1 MSLETGS
8 YVNDLVITNPT
19 NTDPKSQGDDH
30 FRLIK
35 TVLKNTFAGFTGLV
49 VVTGSEAQGATV
61 NDYVVTVSPAPAAY
75 TSGFFVAF
83 KATHANTGAVTVS
96 VNALGAKTLVGV
108 DGGALIA
115 NDITLN
121 DTVVAWYDGTGFYLI
136 SGNDRVDRS
145 GDVYAGSHNM
155 TSAMVTVA
163 TQTALDNSAKAAST
177 SYVDSAVNVEKT
189 DRTNADT
196 TLQNNIDAV
205 TASKAGLN
213 SPSFTGTPT
222 APTAPSGTNTTQL
235 ATTAFVV
242 AQAFSAIL
250 PGQSGNGG
258 KFITTDGTT
267 ARWAAVP
274 LIIPNDAM
282 FSGGLSQPLPSLGII

>member
-8 YVNDLVITNPT
+8 YVNDLVVTNPT
-19 NTDPKSQGDDH
+19 TNDPKSQGDDH

-83 KATHANTGAVTVS
+83 KATHTNTGAVTVS

-115 NDITLN
+115 NDITIN
-121 DTVVAWYDGTGFYLI
+121 DTVVAWYDGAGFYLI

-145 GDVYAGSHNM
+145 GDVYAGSHDM
-155 TSAMVTVA
+155 TAATVTVA
-163 TQTALDNSAKAAST
+163 TQIALDDSAKVAST
-177 SYVDSAVNVEKT
+177 AYVDSAVNVEKT
-189 DRTNADT
+189 DRVNADT
-196 TLQNNIDAV
+196 DLQNN
-205 TASKAGLN
+205 KANLN
-213 SPSFTGTPT
+213 NPSFTGTPT
-222 APTAPSGTNTTQL
+222 APTAPIGTNTTQL